1 MDCLGPNDKGK
12 NYNNF
17 DIENMTTPEQSSMA
31 TTQPSTSRGTKPRSK
46 CNLPLLLSLIT
57 LVVSLLALVFAIY
70 AAVVARRGS
79 RSTGSSTA
87 AVLVTS
93 PRDLPTGYRAAH
105 LFQGTGYFA
114 RLQPM
119 LYPRSDHR
127 SFPLGNSVYLL
138 GGLTNAREVEA
149 AEGNATAARDAA
161 SDPPL
166 PLVLNSTVVYNTY
179 TETSSQQA
187 DMPEPRFRFCGA
199 VLDGQLYVVGGMA
212 AYEAPDAPSHVV
224 SGSVMRYDPG
234 TNTWQK
240 LKGEQHWQRWPYVPP
255 GGTQLSQA
263 AAQCRLACCA

>member
-1 MDCLGPNDKGK
+1 M
-12 NYNNF
+12 
-17 DIENMTTPEQSSMA
+17 Q
-31 TTQPSTSRGTKPRSK
+31 QQ
-46 CNLPLLLSLIT
+46 
-57 LVVSLLALVFAIY
+57 
-70 AAVVARRGS
+70 
-79 RSTGSSTA
+79 
-87 AVLVTS
+87 
-93 PRDLPTGYRAAH
+93 PTGLCAVAEPAA
-105 LFQGTGYFA
+105 Q
-114 RLQPM
+114 
-119 LYPRSDHR
+119 